1 MDEIDYIAC
10 IAYLAYIDEQL
21 SKMVIICKICGYF
34 ICHIFTT

>member
-21 SKMVIICKICGYF
+21 AVKQDSYKYVASF
-34 ICHIFTT
+34 FCHIL